1 MPTAKT
7 APPARKRKA
16 ARRPAVAGRRTRKKE
31 ETRRRIIDA
40 AMMLFAK
47 RGFAATTIEDIAA
60 AADISK
66 RSFFDY
72 FPAKEDV
79 IEGWQDAFKAE
90 LVAAVAERP
99 ASETLSQAAER
110 SLVACVEQLVV
121 GDSRMHARLRA
132 EVPAL
137 AARDQLKFAQLEETF
152 AQALI
157 KRREGKAD
165 ELRARLVA
173 MVTIGAV
180 RVAGDYFIAQRSAE
194 TPVDGVRRI
203 LKAVRTEWSTPKTTK
218 RGGKKP

>member
-1 MPTAKT
+1 MS
-7 APPARKRKA
+7 
-16 ARRPAVAGRRTRKKE
+16 
-31 ETRRRIIDA
+31 
-40 AMMLFAK
+40 LFAEH
-47 RGFAATTIEDIAA
+47 GFAATTIDDIAA

-79 IEGWQDAFKAE
+79 IGGWQDAFKSE
-90 LVAAVAERP
+90 LTEAVAKRP
-99 ASETLSQAAER
+99 VSETLSQAAER

-137 AARDQLKFAQLEETF
+137 AARDQLKFAQLEEAF
-152 AQALI
+152 ARALLT
-157 KRREGKAD
+157 RREGKAD

-180 RVAGDYFIAQRSAE
+180 RVAGDYFIAHGKNESPAA
-194 TPVDGVRRI
+194 GVRRI
-203 LKAVRTEWSTPKTTK
+203 MKIVKTEWGAPKNPT
-218 RGGKKP
+218 RSSKKS